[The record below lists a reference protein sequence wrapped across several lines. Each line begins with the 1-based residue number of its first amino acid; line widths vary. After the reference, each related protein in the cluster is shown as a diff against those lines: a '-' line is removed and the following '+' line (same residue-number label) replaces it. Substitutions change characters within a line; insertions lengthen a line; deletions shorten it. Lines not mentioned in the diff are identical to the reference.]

1 MGTFTVHVKWGKQ
14 KFTDVEVNQE
24 EPPVLFQ
31 AQLFAL
37 SGVPPERQ
45 KIMAKGKALKG
56 DSWDGFNIKNGMTL
70 LMMGSADALPDAP
83 VQKTKF
89 VEDMT
94 ESELSQACNI
104 PAGLN
109 NLGNTCYM
117 NATVQCLKAI
127 PELKDNLLKYTG
139 QLSAGN
145 IISDPSEAITISL
158 RDLYKMMDKSSDGI
172 PPIVFLQV
180 LHTAFPH
187 FAEKTEQGVF
197 QQQDANEC
205 WTQLIRMLQQK
216 LPGVTS
222 SGGDGAIS
230 PASLIDQY
238 CGIDFETT
246 MQCDDAPE
254 EAKSTSTE
262 KQYQFSCF
270 ISQDVK
276 FMHTGLRLRLKET
289 ITKTSPTLGKD
300 AQYTKN
306 SLINRLPAYLTI
318 QFVRFYYKEKEKV
331 NAKILKDVK
340 FTLNL
345 DVYDMCT
352 PLLQEKLK
360 PMREKFKDDDEKKL
374 EKKAAA
380 VAGAGAEAMETNGTV
395 KTKST
400 TLPYHFPDDIGS
412 NNSGYYELSA
422 VLTHRGRS
430 SSSGHYVAWVR
441 QKDDIWVMCD
451 DDNMSVVN
459 VEDVLKLSG
468 GGDWHCAYVLLYA
481 PKQLTIEEVEV

>member
-1 MGTFTVHVKWGKQ
+1 MGTFIVTVKWGKQ
-14 KFTDVEVNQE
+14 KFEKVEVNQD

-31 AQLFAL
+31 AQMYAL

-45 KIMAKGKALKG
+45 KIMAKGKALKAET
-56 DSWDGFNIKNGMTL
+56 WDGFVVKDGMVL

-94 ESELSQACNI
+94 ESEISQAYNA

-127 PELKDNLLKYTG
+127 PELKDNLLQYPG

-145 IISDPSEAITISL
+145 IVSDPSEAITVSL
-158 RDLYKMMDKSSDGI
+158 RDLYKMMDKTSDSI

-205 WTQLIRMLQQK
+205 WTQIVRMLQQK
-216 LPGVTS
+216 VPSVKRE
-222 SGGDGAIS
+222 DGSQSAS
-230 PASLIDQY
+230 SLIDQF
-238 CGIDFETT
+238 CGIDFQTT
-246 MQCDDAPE
+246 MQCDDAPDE
-254 EAKSTSTE
+254 PSSKSIE

-270 ISQDVK
+270 ISADVK
-276 FMHTGLRLRLKET
+276 YMHTGLRLRLTEK
-289 ITKTSPTLGKD
+289 ITKSSPMLGQD
-300 AQYTKN
+300 SQYTKN
-306 SLINRLPAYLTI
+306 SLISRLPAYLTI

-340 FTLNL
+340 FAMDL
-345 DVYDMCT
+345 DVFDMCT
-352 PLLQEKLK
+352 PELQEKLK
-360 PMREKFKDDDEKKL
+360 AMREKFKDEDERQLQKKIA
-374 EKKAAA
+374 EKGGK
-380 VAGAGAEAMETNGTV
+380 AMETDSAPPP
-395 KTKST
+395 KTKAV
-400 TLPYHFPDDIGS
+400 TLPYSFSDDIGS
-412 NNSGYYELSA
+412 NNSGFYELSA

-441 QKDDIWVMCD
+441 QTDNTWCMCD
-451 DDNMSVVN
+451 DDNMSQVKD
-459 VEDVLKLSG
+459 EDILKLSG

-481 PKQLTIEEVEV
+481 PKQLTLEEIVVE